1 MMSTATFKRCP
12 TGTSLLC
19 LYKPFNH
26 PSDLTY
32 INMRRS
38 PWLQE
43 VRIDPRDGMLS
54 TWVLKA
60 QGIEISWKA
69 RVTDS
74 TRGERIAWHSLD
86 GLKNRGSVQFAQ
98 VSQAAAP
105 EVKSRSAPSQSSVTL
120 AIEFDVPEFLARA
133 FDNNFIGKFVR
144 ERLAADLKR
153 YRMVVL
159 RKRRLQRLEEQQKA
173 A

>member
-1 MMSTATFKRCP
+1 
-12 TGTSLLC
+12 
-19 LYKPFNH
+19 
-26 PSDLTY
+26 
-32 INMRRS
+32 
-38 PWLQE
+38 
-43 VRIDPRDGMLS
+43 MLS

-98 VSQAAAP
+98 VAQAAA
-105 EVKSRSAPSQSSVTL
+105 EEAKNRSSGAPSQSSVTL
-120 AIEFDVPEFLARA
+120 AIEFDVPDFLARA

-153 YRMVVL
+153 YRTVVL
-159 RKRRLQRLEEQQKA
+159 RKRRMELLEQQRKA